1 MTKRILAVDDS
12 PSIRK
17 MVGFTL
23 RSAGYEVVEAED
35 GQDDQPGDEFPAQVR
50 DQAETHHD
58 TCHEKGKRRCQTG
71 GPAVLVL
78 FGGIGGHGTL
88 TTAIALPS

>member
-35 GQDDQPGDEFPAQVR
+35 GQDGRNDRARLAFVEL
-50 DQAETHHD
+50 E
-58 TCHEKGKRRCQTG
+58 G
-71 GPAVLVL
+71 GVY
-78 FGGIGGHGTL
+78 IGVPSG
-88 TTAIALPS
+88 ALRQ

>member
-35 GQDDQPGDEFPAQVR
+35 VVLGVGPGA
-50 DQAETHHD
+50 
-58 TCHEKGKRRCQTG
+58 HEVVGERA
-71 GPAVLVL
+71 AVVD
-78 FGGIGGHGTL
+78 
-88 TTAIALPS
+88 AA